1 MTTAAPYLVKRCSL
15 CRLMTREELRWN
27 NTYHARRWP
36 PEERIRIR
44 YVSFLV
50 SQRWEASSIRTGLA
64 VRARCFHARE
74 IEPAVRLDP
83 QRARWIAAKTD
94 VPSAGLSF

>member
-1 MTTAAPYLVKRCSL
+1 M
-15 CRLMTREELRWN
+15 CRFW
-27 NTYHARRWP
+27 
-36 PEERIRIR
+36 
-44 YVSFLV
+44 LV
-50 SQRWEASSIRTGLA
+50 SAGRTSSIRTGLA

-74 IEPAVRLDP
+74 IEPAVRMDP

>member
-1 MTTAAPYLVKRCSL
+1 M
-15 CRLMTREELRWN
+15 
-27 NTYHARRWP
+27 
-36 PEERIRIR
+36 
-44 YVSFLV
+44 SFLV
-50 SQRWEASSIRTGLA
+50 SQRWEGSSIRTGLA

-74 IEPAVRLDP
+74 IEPAVRMDP